1 MGGAGGG
8 NPPPRGATRA
18 PRFRPRLPPVLTGR
32 PPSSPASPPPRPVA
46 PGPLPTPG
54 PPLARRVEGVT
65 EKPADDPAGRHV
77 VCRPAGTGLRTVLWD
92 LDPQGAASFMF
103 RVKPRVKGGGKALIR
118 GKLPLD
124 DAIKGTD
131 FDNLDLI
138 PADFTYRNMDL
149 LLDSAE
155 GGSAGSGSGSR
166 SGSRSGSPGGKPAR
180 KLSKLLAPLAAEYD
194 AVFLDCP
201 PSISLVSENVLH
213 AADVIVVPLI
223 PTTLSVR
230 TLDQL
235 TGFVAGFN
243 GRRPDVLAFFSMVD
257 RRKKLHREITQNLSS
272 ERAEVAATAIPYLSL
287 VEKMSVERAP
297 VTVFAPRSSAARA
310 YRALWTEVRALGE

>member
-1 MGGAGGG
+1 MKIYATYNIKGGVGKTTTAV
-8 NPPPRGATRA
+8 NLAYLAATE
-18 PRFRPRLPPVLTGR
+18 
-32 PPSSPASPPPRPVA
+32 S
-46 PGPLPTPG
+46 
-54 PPLARRVEGVT
+54 
-65 EKPADDPAGRHV
+65 
-77 VCRPAGTGLRTVLWD
+77 GLRTVLWD

-118 GKLPLD
+118 GTRALD

-149 LLDSAE
+149 LLDSA
-155 GGSAGSGSGSR
+155 
-166 SGSRSGSPGGKPAR
+166 GGKPGR
-180 KLSKLLAPLAAEYD
+180 KLAKLLAPLAAEYD

-201 PSISLVSENVLH
+201 PGISLVSENVLH

-235 TGFVAGFN
+235 TEFVAEFD

-257 RRKKLHREITQNLSS
+257 RRKKLHREITENFPS
-272 ERAEVAATAIPYLSL
+272 ERARGGRDDRPRISRSWRTCRCS
-287 VEKMSVERAP
+287 
-297 VTVFAPRSSAARA
+297 APRSRSSRRAAQPPAPTVPSGPRSRTA
-310 YRALWTEVRALGE
+310 PSSRGCGARPVRQGQPPPGALPLVRPLWQPVP